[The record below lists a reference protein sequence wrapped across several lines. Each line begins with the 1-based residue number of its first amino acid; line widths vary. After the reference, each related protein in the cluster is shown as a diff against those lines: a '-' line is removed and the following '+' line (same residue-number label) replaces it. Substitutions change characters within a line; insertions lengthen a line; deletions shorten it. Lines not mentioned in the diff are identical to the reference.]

1 SKSRKTFLSQ
11 KAILLF
17 ILNTTLFKITVSIFF
32 CTFIMKTGCLQLC
45 KLACIFP
52 RGSSSCSNIRYIKG
66 CPNMLMVCL
75 RALVDNMCD
84 LYPYIFGQ
92 IIYRFVEWFFCF
104 FVFFLVLS
112 SLWARHLDA
121 SDIQKLKHI
130 IVLFSLRNT
139 PVPQNVFL
147 EHKMETIPQTHY

>member
-1 SKSRKTFLSQ
+1 ER
-11 KAILLF
+11 AAG
-17 ILNTTLFKITVSIFF
+17 TTLGNERCLPLSWLCFF

-75 RALVDNMCD
+75 RALVDNMFD

-92 IIYRFVEWFFCF
+92 IIYRFVGLLPYFRLLHAY
-104 FVFFLVLS
+104 VGLVANNQHCGPVKNPRGKS
-112 SLWARHLDA
+112 GGIPVLWE
-121 SDIQKLKHI
+121 SYW
-130 IVLFSLRNT
+130 LFSL
-139 PVPQNVFL
+139 VP
-147 EHKMETIPQTHY
+147 EKI